1 MKLKIILIKVKTYN
15 TSIGVAVRI
24 DKFSDSS
31 IDMYVRCFTKTDSW
45 NEWLSVKERLS
56 N

>member
-1 MKLKIILIKVKTYN
+1 MKLKIILIKREDFN

-31 IDMYVRCFTKTDSW
+31 IDMYVRCFTKT
-45 NEWLSVKERLS
+45 R
-56 N
+56 